1 MDIECSRLLPS
12 VCAVLVDPKQFVA
25 DDTCLE
31 KLLDWFKTVTEAE
44 SSLLVLQE
52 NPCLTELLFHVLKVQ
67 DVSSNI
73 LSFTLRLAGIFA
85 AHENSFQYLQQGEV
99 LLSLFSEVGPLGRPA
114 WEDPSVRSGWI
125 QGVGSMVQHEK
136 AVQFLGDCGAIDVI
150 FSLQGDP
157 SLFIASAAS
166 QLLVHILG
174 FTMHSRRAMP
184 LSTQDWDWPVCA
196 QMIVG
201 HIEESLRS
209 GTVPEITQA
218 LNVLTTLFGR
228 CHDSWTEVLWMQMN
242 PLVGSLLEKEP
253 LMAAHSLVDLFLSMA
268 RSPVFSHPECNLWI
282 LSTRALNRLSPT
294 QAGPLALG
302 ILNLKDCPQTLRTQA
317 FTILLQPLAC
327 VLQAASQPPGSS
339 GLLDEPVNDSV
350 IKDILLSS
358 KSSCSGLLCQTLAH
372 LEELQPL
379 SHLLVDWPHVPLLN
393 AVITVLQFC
402 SGLVTPASSVGD
414 RLCGI
419 LIGCFRVQRSALDF
433 LGTLS
438 QGTSPS
444 VLVRRV
450 IEILLVYLKS
460 PDSSPTVLKKAF
472 QATLKWLLSM
482 FKTSTSSDLCP
493 QTQHFLRDLFPILQ
507 KRLCS
512 PCWEVRDSALEFLTH
527 LMKHW
532 GGWAGF
538 RQALLSSEV
547 PELAEDLLRDP
558 ESYVRASAVT
568 AMGQLSSSGLCSNP
582 IGTKSKNDEKKSL
595 FLELLEI
602 LSTDSEGFPR
612 RAVIQVFTE
621 WLREGHTDVSKDKE
635 QFVTKVLQVV
645 SCDLDWEV
653 RVQGLEL
660 ALVFLIQTLGQHGTE
675 CPYAVEMSSVTQS
688 TLLTESLQMLC
699 RVKLF
704 EFILSALCDCD
715 RPVARKSCDILLYLK
730 AKLAHH
736 GSLQGSGEACPP
748 SLGTQN
754 TAWLESTLRKWR
766 VRDQDQSS
774 GLADRVDCQEPD
786 DVLEVL
792 RSVDLEGLQGT
803 LAKSSDHIEKSPQS
817 LLQDMLATVGILEEN
832 EVDCY

>member
-52 NPCLTELLFHVLKVQ
+52 NPCLTELLFHVVKLQ
-67 DVSSNI
+67 DVNSNI

-99 LLSLFSEVGPLGRPA
+99 LLSLFSEAGPLSRPA

-125 QGVGSMVQHEK
+125 QGVGSMVQHER
-136 AVQFLGDCGAIDVI
+136 AVQFLCDCGAIDVI

-157 SLFIASAAS
+157 SLFVASTAS

-174 FTMHSRRAMP
+174 FTMHSRRAVP
-184 LSTQDWDWPVCA
+184 LTTQDCDWPVCA
-196 QMIVG
+196 RMIVG

-209 GTVPEITQA
+209 GTVPQITQA

-228 CHDSWTEVLWMQMN
+228 CHESWTEVLWMRMN
-242 PLVGSLLEKEP
+242 PFVGSLLEKEP
-253 LMAAHSLVDLFLSMA
+253 LLAAHSLVDLFLSMA
-268 RSPVFSHPECNLWI
+268 R
-282 LSTRALNRLSPT
+282 
-294 QAGPLALG
+294 
-302 ILNLKDCPQTLRTQA
+302 PQTLRTKA
-317 FTILLQPLAC
+317 FNILLQPLAC
-327 VLQAASQPPGSS
+327 VLQAASQPTGSP
-339 GLLDEPVNDSV
+339 GLLDESLNDSV
-350 IKDILLSS
+350 ITDILLSS
-358 KSSCSGLLCQTLAH
+358 KSSCAGLLCQTLAH
-372 LEELQPL
+372 LEELQPM
-379 SHLLVDWPHVPLLN
+379 SHLLIDWPHVPLLS
-393 AVITVLQFC
+393 AVMTILRFC
-402 SGLVTPASSVGD
+402 SGLATPASSVGD

-438 QGTSPS
+438 QGPSPS
-444 VLVRRV
+444 ELIRGVV
-450 IEILLVYLKS
+450 EILLVYLKS

-472 QATLKWLLSM
+472 QATLKWLLSLS
-482 FKTSTSSDLCP
+482 KTSTSSDLCP

-512 PCWEVRDSALEFLTH
+512 PCWEVRDSALEFLTQ
-527 LMKHW
+527 LTKHW
-532 GGWAGF
+532 GGRAGF

-568 AMGQLSSSGLCSNP
+568 AMGQLSSRGLCSNP
-582 IGTKSKNDEKKSL
+582 IGTGSKNDEKKSL

-660 ALVFLIQTLGQHGTE
+660 ALVFLVQTLGQHETE

-688 TLLTESLQMLC
+688 TQLTESLQMLC
-699 RVKLF
+699 HMKLF
-704 EFILSALCDCD
+704 DFIFSALCDCD

-736 GSLQGSGEACPP
+736 GSLQGSGEACTE

-754 TAWLESTLRKWR
+754 TAWLETTLRKWKA
-766 VRDQDQSS
+766 RDQGQPSEV
-774 GLADRVDCQEPD
+774 ADRGDCQEPD

-792 RSVDLEGLQGT
+792 RSVDLEGLRGT

-832 EVDCY
+832 EADCY

>member
-52 NPCLTELLFHVLKVQ
+52 NPCLTELLFHVLKLQ
-67 DVSSNI
+67 DVNSSI

-99 LLSLFSEVGPLGRPA
+99 LLSLFSEAGPLSRPA

-125 QGVGSMVQHEK
+125 QGVGSMVQHER
-136 AVQFLGDCGAIDVI
+136 AVQFLCDCGAIDVI

-174 FTMHSRRAMP
+174 FTMRSSRASP
-184 LSTQDWDWPVCA
+184 LNIQDCDWPVCA
-196 QMIVG
+196 QMIVE

-209 GTVPEITQA
+209 GTVPQITQA

-228 CHDSWTEVLWMQMN
+228 CHDLWTEVLWMQMN

-253 LMAAHSLVDLFLSMA
+253 LLAAHSLVDLLLSMA
-268 RSPVFSHPECNLWI
+268 RSPVFSHLECDLWT
-282 LSTRALNRLSPT
+282 LSTQALNRLSPT

-317 FTILLQPLAC
+317 FSILLQPLAC
-327 VLQAASQPPGSS
+327 VLRAASQPPGSP
-339 GLLDEPVNDSV
+339 GLLDESVNDSV
-350 IKDILLSS
+350 ITDILLSS
-358 KSSCSGLLCQTLAH
+358 KSACAGLLCQTLAH

-379 SHLLVDWPHVPLLN
+379 NHLLVDWPHAPLLS
-393 AVITVLQFC
+393 AVMTVLQFC
-402 SGLVTPASSVGD
+402 SGLATPASSVGD

-438 QGTSPS
+438 QGTSPNE
-444 VLVRRV
+444 LVRRV
-450 IEILLVYLKS
+450 VEILLVYLRS

-472 QATLKWLLSM
+472 QATLKWLLSLS
-482 FKTSTSSDLCP
+482 KTSTSSDLCP

-527 LMKHW
+527 LTKHW
-532 GGWAGF
+532 GGRAGF

-568 AMGQLSSSGLCSNP
+568 AMGQLSSRGLCSNP
-582 IGTKSKNDEKKSL
+582 IGTENKNDEKKSL

-660 ALVFLIQTLGQHGTE
+660 ALVFLVQTLGQHGTE
-675 CPYAVEMSSVTQS
+675 CPYAVEISSVTQS

-704 EFILSALCDCD
+704 EFIFSALCDCD

-736 GSLQGSGEACPP
+736 SSLQGSGEACTA
-748 SLGTQN
+748 SLGTHS
-754 TAWLESTLRKWR
+754 TAWLETTLRKWKA
-766 VRDQDQSS
+766 RDQGQPS
-774 GLADRVDCQEPD
+774 GDADRVDCQEPD

-792 RSVDLEGLQGT
+792 RSVDLEELQGT

-832 EVDCY
+832 EADCY